1 MKKSDRYIKL
11 VYWSEEDKVYVG
23 KSPGLFF
30 GGVHGDNESE
40 VYTALITEIEDW
52 IELIEEEGR
61 PLPPPTTG
69 KSYSGKFNLRVG
81 EDLHE
86 QLALESLRKGESLN
100 SYCVKVLKA
109 GVMGDPPKSPY

>member
-11 VYWSEEDKVYVG
+11 VYWSEEDQVYIG

-30 GGVHGDNESE
+30 GGVHGDNETE
-40 VYTALITEIEDW
+40 VYAALVREIEDW
-52 IELIEEEGR
+52 IGIIEEDGR
-61 PLPPPTTG
+61 PLPSATAG

-86 QLALESLRKGESLN
+86 RLALESIRKGESLN
-100 SYCVKVLKA
+100 SFCVRVLKA
-109 GVMGDPPKSPY
+109 GVVGESAG